1 MLRWLQNL
9 LFESTPA
16 EFRSDYSIAE
26 SVQRLTAVTS
36 RWAVS
41 LSQTQAVGKVSPDKV
56 RLQRV
61 IPMVRNS
68 FKPCFTGHFETRDGR
83 TVLTGH
89 FAIPMS
95 ARIFMV
101 IWLAM
106 ATLFTVAFLAG
117 DLRSPNG
124 TPASLPLFGLLF
136 PAAGIGLIV
145 LGKWF
150 ARNDVAWLS
159 DVMTRALTTP
169 SDITLQK
176 PSADLPGAS
185 EVLKLVAVFLA
196 AAVIIPGVAVID
208 TPQVLP
214 RWHTMYGAF
223 TILVLVLAIGV
234 WFRRP
239 WAWWGGFIVLAA
251 MMIAG
256 LVTLPVTTRELPPLF
271 LAAFAVCL
279 LLVVGGWGG
288 WWYGK
293 RNLFLWDTTANS
305 RHDGW
310 DTTANSRHDGKT

>member
-1 MLRWLQNL
+1 MLRWVKNL

-26 SVQRLTAVTS
+26 SVQRLTAVTG
-36 RWAVS
+36 RWGLS
-41 LSQTQAVGKVSPDKV
+41 LSQTQAVGKVSADKV

-68 FKPCFTGHFETRDGR
+68 FKPFFTGHFETRDGH

-89 FAIPMS
+89 FAMLMA

-117 DLRSPNG
+117 GLRSANG
-124 TPASLPLFGLLF
+124 TPAWSPLIAVLIPVG
-136 PAAGIGLIV
+136 GIGLIA

-169 SDITLQK
+169 GDITPQK
-176 PSADLPGAS
+176 PSADPAGAS
-185 EVLKLVAVFLA
+185 EVLKGVALVLALA
-196 AAVIIPGVAVID
+196 AIISGAVAAINAPEML
-208 TPQVLP
+208 PP
-214 RWHTMYGAF
+214 RWHTMYVAF
-223 TILVLVLAIGV
+223 AILDLVLAIGV
-234 WFRRP
+234 WYRRP
-239 WAWWGGFIVLAA
+239 WGWWGGFILLAA
-251 MMIAG
+251 TMFAP
-256 LVTLPVTTRELPPLF
+256 LVTLPTATRQLPLLF
-271 LAAFAVCL
+271 QAVFAVCL
-279 LLVVGGWGG
+279 LLVVGSWGA

-293 RNLFLWDTTANS
+293 RNLFLWNTTSNS
-305 RHDGW
+305 QHDGE
-310 DTTANSRHDGKT
+310 T

>member
-1 MLRWLQNL
+1 MLRWLKNL

-16 EFRSDYSIAE
+16 EFRSDYSLDE
-26 SVQRLTAVTS
+26 SVQRLAAVTS
-36 RWAVS
+36 RWGLS
-41 LSQTQAVGKVSPDKV
+41 LSQTQAVGKVSADKV

-68 FKPCFTGHFETRDGR
+68 FKPFFTGHFETRDGR

-89 FAIPMS
+89 FAIPTA

-106 ATLFTVAFLAG
+106 ATLFSVAFLAG
-117 DLRSPNG
+117 DLRSANG
-124 TPASLPLFGLLF
+124 TPASLPLFAFLF

-169 SDITLQK
+169 GDITPQQ
-176 PSADLPGAS
+176 PSADPLGTP

-196 AAVIIPGVAVID
+196 LAATVSGVVVIN
-208 TPQVLP
+208 TPQLLP
-214 RWHTMYGAF
+214 PSWHTMYVTF
-223 TILVLVLAIGV
+223 VILDFVLAIGV
-234 WFRRP
+234 WYRRP
-239 WAWWGGFIVLAA
+239 WAWWSGFIVLAA
-251 MMIAG
+251 TMFAP
-256 LVTLPVTTRELPPLF
+256 LVTLPTATRQLPLLF
-271 LAAFAVCL
+271 QAAFAVCL
-279 LLVVGGWGG
+279 LLVVCSWGA

-293 RNLFLWDTTANS
+293 RNLFLWQ
-305 RHDGW
+305 
-310 DTTANSRHDGKT
+310 